1 MVILE
6 CLLILHRLI
15 LTSKVAEENAF
26 LEYVKAHYLSFFQE
40 NLELGNERY
49 EYSLFKIEQILEEI
63 KNLIPTQQMCEVY
76 WQRMVKL
83 IKEGDIKNNKLV
95 KLFEQRKII
104 VNEDS
109 VSFSQDY
116 LTKCDESETYSRI
129 KEISILISSDKQL

>member
-1 MVILE
+1 
-6 CLLILHRLI
+6 
-15 LTSKVAEENAF
+15 
-26 LEYVKAHYLSFFQE
+26 
-40 NLELGNERY
+40 
-49 EYSLFKIEQILEEI
+49 
-63 KNLIPTQQMCEVY
+63 MCEVY
-76 WQRMVKL
+76 WQRMVKI

>member
-76 WQRMVKL
+76 WQRMIKI
-83 IKEGDIKNNKLV
+83 IKEGDIKNNKLANCIDAFNN
-95 KLFEQRKII
+95 KKCRLSPDWRKW
-104 VNEDS
+104 
-109 VSFSQDY
+109 
-116 LTKCDESETYSRI
+116 
-129 KEISILISSDKQL
+129 LITEVTSLMNLRVTITTD